1 MFWAVCVCVC
11 VQSELQE
18 LKEQVTMYESMSQF
32 GLLHPGLPGGS
43 TLSSSRPGCFSP
55 SVDPNDS
62 YAQLGIKNPQLTRWA
77 RNCIVL
83 HLSISIAHLTAWAFQ
98 KRSWPQQLTLCLSLH
113 DEALQATVSE
123 GPAQGPYMASRVGFE
138 PATLWSKSIDST
150 NVPPC
155 PTNGT
160 RSEGVWLHFGVAG
173 PNRCLLGL
181 GLMFFLDWAVQ
192 LPFIHSFIMAISIAP
207 L

>member
-1 MFWAVCVCVC
+1 
-11 VQSELQE
+11 
-18 LKEQVTMYESMSQF
+18 
-32 GLLHPGLPGGS
+32 
-43 TLSSSRPGCFSP
+43 
-55 SVDPNDS
+55 
-62 YAQLGIKNPQLTRWA
+62 
-77 RNCIVL
+77 
-83 HLSISIAHLTAWAFQ
+83 
-98 KRSWPQQLTLCLSLH
+98 
-113 DEALQATVSE
+113 
-123 GPAQGPYMASRVGFE
+123 MAARVGFE

-207 L
+207 LQVHYYSEALPTTARILHRSF